1 MLPEKKKWR
10 HRQYDHGNAFWSVFY
25 VLRYVTRFFRRI
37 FYIPVTFILTNRNTV
52 TRQIGY
58 FYRDRLIMTEKE
70 YNECVSTYADNVYR
84 FILKN
89 LRHEEDARD
98 VVQTAFEKMWRNRE
112 DIDNTKCKS
121 YLFTVA
127 YHQMIDHIRKV
138 KRIYLK
144 EEFAEETKVQ
154 SNQQNS
160 LKKVLEEAL
169 SRLSET
175 QRSLVLLKDYEG
187 YSYDE
192 IGQITGLSESQVKVY
207 LHRAR
212 VQLKTY
218 LVKLENVI

>member
-1 MLPEKKKWR
+1 
-10 HRQYDHGNAFWSVFY
+10 
-25 VLRYVTRFFRRI
+25 
-37 FYIPVTFILTNRNTV
+37 
-52 TRQIGY
+52 
-58 FYRDRLIMTEKE
+58 MTEKE

-98 VVQTAFEKMWRNRE
+98 IVQTAFEKMWRNRSE
-112 DIDNTKCKS
+112 VDALRSKS

-138 KRIYLK
+138 KRIHLK
-144 EEFAEETKVQ
+144 DEFNENSKVQ
-154 SNQQNS
+154 NQPGNN
-160 LKKVLEEAL
+160 LKKILEEAL
-169 SRLSET
+169 GRLSET

-187 YSYDE
+187 YTYEE
-192 IGQITGLSESQVKVY
+192 IGRITGLNESQVKVY

-212 VQLKTY
+212 VQLKDY